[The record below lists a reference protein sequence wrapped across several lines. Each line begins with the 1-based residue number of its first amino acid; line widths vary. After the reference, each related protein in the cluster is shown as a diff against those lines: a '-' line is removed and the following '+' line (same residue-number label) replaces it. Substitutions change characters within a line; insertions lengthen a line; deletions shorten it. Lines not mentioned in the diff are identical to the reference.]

1 MRYQNPQLLY
11 ALFAIAIPVIIH
23 LFNLRKHKNVHFSS
37 IRFLKEIKQ
46 QKERISNLKHIL
58 ILITRILAIT
68 FLVLAFAKPFIAV
81 SNKHKAKNILIYIDN
96 SFSMDAKNTNGRLLD
111 IAKEKA
117 RLIVKNYPNENDF
130 FLLTNNLYK
139 LNQKYN
145 KEKINKYIDKI
156 NTTPIIKSVSEIIKK
171 GELLSSENS
180 HMYII
185 SDMQKSSFDFNNIN
199 ITDTSLKIFLIPLNT
214 QKQKNITID
223 SCWINEP
230 VLTNK
235 KDIKIFAN
243 IKNNSSENIEEEVIF
258 LNIDNKQKSQQFIS
272 LLGYEQKIITFN
284 FNNDEKLIEG
294 NITINDSPIT
304 FDNKLYFT
312 IRKTEKINI
321 CCLNNN
327 KENKSLNKLFKSDT
341 LLFNYINLTI
351 NNIDYNKLQNQDLLI
366 INEVEKI
373 SSGLLDMIKSKVKL
387 GLNILI
393 IPNDT
398 INVESYN
405 ILLNDLAINKITG
418 IINKTLT
425 ISQINT
431 HNAVFNNV
439 FNSKPENINYPKT
452 NTYYEC
458 NNTKYNTPLLS
469 LENNKPFLTVYT
481 REKGFIYQLNSSLK
495 KENTNFTNHALFV
508 PTLINIAI
516 QSISTKK
523 LYNIIGQDDYFTT
536 SYKINNNNLLML
548 KNNTNEITPT
558 PKTVD
563 GKTYFYLN
571 NQILSSGI
579 YSLNNK
585 KETLDKLAFNNNTK
599 ESNIESIK
607 NNEIQDWIQKNKLSN
622 ININSNNS
630 KQLLTQIKETTNAKE
645 YWKTMLI
652 LSLIFFALEIVLI
665 KIIKS

>member
-243 IKNNSSENIEEEVIF
+243 IKNNSSENIEDEVVF